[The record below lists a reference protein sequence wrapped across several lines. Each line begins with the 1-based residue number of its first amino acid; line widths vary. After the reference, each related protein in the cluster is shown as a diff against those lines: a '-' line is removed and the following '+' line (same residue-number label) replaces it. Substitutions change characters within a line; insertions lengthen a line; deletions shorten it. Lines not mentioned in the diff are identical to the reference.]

1 MLGCGVHVHMA
12 AGIPGPTVLGIVV
25 GEHRAR
31 AVVVG
36 TGLVGE
42 CCGRG
47 FKALRCAVDVQGDL
61 DVQKH
66 PVVEPNRLSAV
77 GRRRNAVADD

>member
-1 MLGCGVHVHMA
+1 MLVV
-12 AGIPGPTVLGIVV
+12 VV
-25 GEHRAR
+25 GEHGAR
-31 AVVVG
+31 VVVVG

-42 CCGRG
+42 RCGRG
-47 FKALRCAVDVQGDL
+47 LKALRGAVDLQGDL